1 MQLSMRAFQKPH
13 KASLGHAAGGVQMG
27 NLKLREAEVMASEEE
42 PENS

>member
-27 NLKLREAEVMASEEE
+27 KLKLREAEVMASEEE
-42 PENS
+42 PGNS